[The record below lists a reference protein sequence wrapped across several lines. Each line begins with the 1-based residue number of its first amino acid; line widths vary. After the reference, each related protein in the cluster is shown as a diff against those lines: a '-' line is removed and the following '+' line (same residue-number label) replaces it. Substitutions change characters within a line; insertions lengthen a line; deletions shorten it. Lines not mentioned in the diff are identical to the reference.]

1 MLKSRYL
8 LVFFVF
14 VCFYMA
20 CKTDPLYDDIRA
32 QQAAIDDAIIA
43 KFIDSLDIPAQR
55 TPDGLYYQIIEPGTP
70 LTRAWEKT
78 DTIGIHYVGRFL
90 TGQVFDSTAV
100 ADKPT
105 KFLMADVIQG
115 WSEGIVLI
123 HPGGRI
129 RLIVPSALAYQ
140 NRQIGV
146 TDSIPPNSIL
156 DFDIKLISVAP
167 PVPPETDNNTT
178 KIENK

>member
-32 QQAAIDDAIIA
+32 QQAAIDDDKIA
-43 KFIDSLDIPAQR
+43 RFIDSLGIPAQK
-55 TPDGLYYQIIEPGTP
+55 TDQGLYYQIIEPGTP
-70 LTRAWEKT
+70 TGKDWLKT
-78 DTIGIHYVGRFL
+78 DVISIHYVGRFL

-105 KFLMADVIQG
+105 EFLMADVIEG
-115 WSEGIVLI
+115 WQLGIPLI
-123 HPGGRI
+123 NPGGSI

-156 DFDIKLISVAP
+156 DFDIKLLGVAP
-167 PVPPETDNNTT
+167 PKPPETDNNTT